1 MPFSNSP
8 DALNWFHLL
17 AREKIIT
24 QSIRSYICEQNEI
37 SWDILRTDLIHP
49 VCSGNKFFKLRYYLE
64 EAIANGHD
72 AVHTFGGA
80 WSNHIVATAFAAQAC
95 GLKSTGYIRG
105 EEPAV
110 WSQTLQDARTYG
122 MNLVFLPRSIF
133 DREASST
140 FHLPTSTFIPMG
152 GYGKKGARGASEILQ
167 YAAHQNYTHIFC
179 AAGTGTMA
187 AGLCQTAGE
196 AQVWV
201 VNVVGG
207 NNPIT
212 HNPITHN
219 PITNNLLTAIQTL
232 TPNATPTILN
242 STFGGFAKSTPALID
257 FMNRFHQQNSIP
269 TDFVYTA
276 RLMFAI
282 EDLLHKKVLPKGSRI
297 LAIHSG
303 GLQGNNSLKSGLL
316 GF

>member
-1 MPFSNSP
+1 MPFSHST

-64 EAIANGHD
+64 EALSLGHG
-72 AVHTFGGA
+72 AVHTYGGA
-80 WSNHIVATAFAAQAC
+80 WSNHIVATAFAARAC
-95 GLKSTGYIRG
+95 GLQSTGFIRG
-105 EEPAV
+105 EEPAG

-122 MNLVFLPRSIF
+122 MNLVFLPRAEF
-133 DREASST
+133 DHQISSS
-140 FHLPTSTFIPMG
+140 FHLPTSTLIPMG
-152 GYGKKGARGASEILQ
+152 GYGKKGAQGASEILK

-187 AGLCQTAGE
+187 AGLCQTAGD

-201 VNVVGG
+201 VNVVNA
-207 NNPIT
+207 NNPI
-212 HNPITHN
+212 N
-219 PITNNLLTAIQTL
+219 NNLITDIRSL

-242 STFGGFAKSTPALID
+242 ASFGGFAKSSPALID

-276 RLMFAI
+276 KLMFAI
-282 EDLLHKKVLPKGSRI
+282 EDLLQQKVLPKGSRI

-303 GLQGNNSLKSGLL
+303 GLQGNNSLKSGLP

>member
-1 MPFSNSP
+1 MPLPLST

-37 SWDILRTDLIHP
+37 SWDILRTDLIHD
-49 VCSGNKFFKLRYYLE
+49 VCSGNKLFKLRYYLE
-64 EAIANGHD
+64 DAIANGHD

-95 GLKSTGYIRG
+95 GLSSTGYIRG

-110 WSQTLQDARTYG
+110 WSQTLKDAQAYG
-122 MNLVFLPRSIF
+122 MKLVFLTRTAF
-133 DREASST
+133 DQEASST
-140 FHLPTSTFIPMG
+140 FHLPTSTLIPMG
-152 GYGKKGARGASEILQ
+152 GYGEKGAKGASEILH
-167 YAAHQNYTHIFC
+167 YAAHRNYTHIFC

-196 AQVWV
+196 AEVWV
-201 VNVVGG
+201 VNVV
-207 NNPIT
+207 NA
-212 HNPITHN
+212 
-219 PITNNLLTAIQTL
+219 NNLLTDIQTL
-232 TPNATPTILN
+232 TLNATPTILK
-242 STFGGFAKSTPALID
+242 STFGGFAKSSPALID
-257 FMNRFHQQNSIP
+257 FINRFHQQNSIP

-282 EDLLHKKVLPKGSRI
+282 EDLLHKKVLPKGSQI

-303 GLQGNNSLKSGLL
+303 GLQGNNSLKSGIL

>member
-1 MPFSNSP
+1 MPFSHST
-8 DALNWFHLL
+8 DALNWFYLA
-17 AREKIIT
+17 AREHITT

-49 VCSGNKFFKLRYYLE
+49 VCSGNKLFKLQYYLE
-64 EAIANGHD
+64 EAFAQGHR

-80 WSNHIVATAFAAQAC
+80 WSNHIVATAFAARAC
-95 GLKSTGYIRG
+95 GLHSTGYIRG
-105 EEPAV
+105 EEPAQ
-110 WSQTLQDARTYG
+110 WSQTLQDARSYG
-122 MNLVFLPRSIF
+122 MNLVFLPRSTF
-133 DREASST
+133 DQHASSS
-140 FHLPTSTFIPMG
+140 FHLPTSTLIPMG
-152 GYGKKGARGASEILQ
+152 GYGEKGAKGASEILR

-187 AGLCQTAGE
+187 AGLCRSAGD

-201 VNVVGG
+201 VNVVNA
-207 NNPIT
+207 NNPI
-212 HNPITHN
+212 N
-219 PITNNLLTAIQTL
+219 NNLITDIRSL

-242 STFGGFAKSTPALID
+242 AAFGGFAKSSPALMD
-257 FMNRFHQQNSIP
+257 FMNRFYQQNRIP

-282 EDLLHKKVLPKGSRI
+282 EDLLHKKVLPKGCRI

>member
-1 MPFSNSP
+1 MPLSHST

-64 EAIANGHD
+64 EALSLGHS
-72 AVHTFGGA
+72 AVHTYGGA

-95 GLKSTGYIRG
+95 GLQSTGFIRG
-105 EEPAV
+105 EEPV
-110 WSQTLQDARTYG
+110 KWSQTLQDARTCG
-122 MNLVFLPRSIF
+122 MNLVFLPRAEF
-133 DREASST
+133 DQQVSST
-140 FHLPTSTFIPMG
+140 FHLPTSTLIPMG
-152 GYGKKGARGASEILQ
+152 GYGKKGAKGASEILH
-167 YAAHQNYTHIFC
+167 YTAHRNYTHIFC

-196 AQVWV
+196 AAVWV

-212 HNPITHN
+212 
-219 PITNNLLTAIQTL
+219 NNLLTDIQTL

-242 STFGGFAKSTPALID
+242 STFGGFAKSSPALID
-257 FMNRFHQQNSIP
+257 FINRFYQQNSIP
-269 TDFVYTA
+269 TDFVYTG

>member
-1 MPFSNSP
+1 MPLSHST
-8 DALNWFHLL
+8 DALKWFHLI
-17 AREKIIT
+17 AREKIVT
-24 QSIRSYICEQNEI
+24 QSIRSYKCEQNEI

-64 EAIANGHD
+64 DAITNGHD

-80 WSNHIVATAFAAQAC
+80 WSNHIVATAFSAQAC
-95 GLKSTGYIRG
+95 GLSSTGYIRG

-110 WSQTLQDARTYG
+110 WSQTLKDAQAYG
-122 MNLVFLPRSIF
+122 MKLVFLTRTAF
-133 DREASST
+133 DQEASST
-140 FHLPTSTFIPMG
+140 FQLPTSTLIPMG
-152 GYGKKGARGASEILQ
+152 GYGEKGAKGASEILH
-167 YAAHQNYTHIFC
+167 YAAHRNYTHIFC

-201 VNVVGG
+201 VNVVSA
-207 NNPIT
+207 NNPT
-212 HNPITHN
+212 
-219 PITNNLLTAIQTL
+219 TNNLLTYIKAL

-242 STFGGFAKSTPALID
+242 STFGGFAKSSPALIN

>member
-1 MPFSNSP
+1 MPLSHST

-17 AREKIIT
+17 AREKIVT

-64 EAIANGHD
+64 EAISHGHK
-72 AVHTFGGA
+72 AVHTYGGA
-80 WSNHIVATAFAAQAC
+80 WSNHIVATAFAARAC
-95 GLKSTGYIRG
+95 GLQSTGYIRG
-105 EEPAV
+105 EEPSQ
-110 WSQTLQDARTYG
+110 WSQTLQDARSYG
-122 MNLVFLPRSIF
+122 MNLIFLPRAGF
-133 DREASST
+133 DQQASSP
-140 FHLPTSTFIPMG
+140 FHLPSSTLIPMG
-152 GYGKKGARGASEILQ
+152 GYGKQGAKGASEILH

-187 AGLCQTAGE
+187 AGLCQTAGTAE
-196 AQVWV
+196 VWV
-201 VNVVGG
+201 INVVNS
-207 NNPIT
+207 NNHT
-212 HNPITHN
+212 
-219 PITNNLLTAIQTL
+219 TNNLLTQIQTL
-232 TPNATPTILN
+232 TQNATPTILN
-242 STFGGFAKSTPALID
+242 ANFSGFAKSSPALIN

-276 RLMFAI
+276 KLMFAI
-282 EDLLHKKVLPKGSRI
+282 EDLLHQKAIPRGSRI